1 MKAFWLYTFARFA
14 VFAVTYVVVWAIA
27 SIWFDPPFVNLFV
40 LLVALVASSVVAFF
54 ALRRLRDELAQ
65 NISGR
70 AERLSKRI
78 EESRRAEDVD

>member
-1 MKAFWLYTFARFA
+1 MKAFWIYTLARFA

-27 SIWFDPPFVNLFV
+27 SIWLDPDFVNLFV
-40 LLVALVASSVVAFF
+40 LLVALIVSALASYF
-54 ALRRLRDELAQ
+54 ALGGLRDDLAQ

-70 AERLSKRI
+70 AERLSQRI